1 MQYRYWYVYDCMFS
15 EFGMMPDARTV
26 CVQSH
31 FYKSFSRQVS
41 HHQRRQRASQGLD
54 PK

>member
-26 CVQSH
+26 CAVTFLSH
-31 FYKSFSRQVS
+31 SAVRFHITNGGKEQA
-41 HHQRRQRASQGLD
+41 RA
-54 PK
+54 